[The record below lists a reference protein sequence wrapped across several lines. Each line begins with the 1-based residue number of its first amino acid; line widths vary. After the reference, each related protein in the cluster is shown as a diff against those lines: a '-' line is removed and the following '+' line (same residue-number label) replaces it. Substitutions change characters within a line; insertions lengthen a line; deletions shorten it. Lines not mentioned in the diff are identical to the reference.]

1 MIHFLFYFTPR
12 LSVPTQ
18 PTLSE
23 KKKKKKE
30 KGSVLVHSCK
40 TPQES
45 ISKLNLSTRGIIKH
59 PKFCLNILTNLR

>member
-23 KKKKKKE
+23 KKKKKE

-45 ISKLNLSTRGIIKH
+45 ISKLNLSTHSTIKH

>member
-1 MIHFLFYFTPR
+1 MIHFLFYFTTR

-40 TPQES
+40 TPQ
-45 ISKLNLSTRGIIKH
+45 
-59 PKFCLNILTNLR
+59 